1 MFYQL
6 KHELLATKKMEELA
20 QLFMEL
26 KGACCKHLII
36 KRLFWDS
43 SELLELCLQQ
53 MGTHLHPQTNNEHVS
68 DVMEY
73 CIIILE
79 LLYHV
84 LQESFMCHR
93 RLEVLFHHRGQ
104 LALSLLD
111 MLANSAQVTSTAA
124 GGSDK
129 EEISLSTELSEKMCC
144 VLSELLKAAHQ
155 LKWYHNIGRH
165 FGLTTLIEYINSNEV
180 HTNENP
186 YHRCAILVFTQIKHK
201 GLIVRQLIHHYSSLL
216 KTPGELPATSA
227 VVLYHMIH
235 ILHNLCINSS
245 KFVAFFR
252 TELMDEIR

>member
-26 KGACCKHLII
+26 NSACCKYLII

-53 MGTHLHPQTNNEHVS
+53 MGVYLHPQTNKEHIS

-73 CIIILE
+73 CVIILE

-111 MLANSAQVTSTAA
+111 VLANSAQVIASA

-129 EEISLSTELSEKMCC
+129 EETSLRTELSEKVFC

-155 LKWYHNIGRH
+155 LKWYHNIGKH
-165 FGLTTLIEYINSNEV
+165 FGLATLIEYINSKEV
-180 HTNENP
+180 
-186 YHRCAILVFTQIKHK
+186 I
-201 GLIVRQLIHHYSSLL
+201 
-216 KTPGELPATSA
+216 
-227 VVLYHMIH
+227 
-235 ILHNLCINSS
+235 
-245 KFVAFFR
+245 
-252 TELMDEIR
+252 

>member
-1 MFYQL
+1 
-6 KHELLATKKMEELA
+6 MEGLA

-26 KGACCKHLII
+26 NSACCKHLII

-43 SELLELCLQQ
+43 SELLELCLDQ
-53 MGTHLHPQTNNEHVS
+53 MATYLRPQTSKEHVS

-104 LALSLLD
+104 LALLLLD
-111 MLANSAQVTSTAA
+111 MLANSAQVTSVT
-124 GGSDK
+124 GSGSDK
-129 EEISLSTELSEKMCC
+129 EELTLSAELSEKVFC

-165 FGLTTLIEYINSNEV
+165 FGLITLVEYIYSKEVSNK
-180 HTNENP
+180 
-186 YHRCAILVFTQIKHK
+186 I
-201 GLIVRQLIHHYSSLL
+201 
-216 KTPGELPATSA
+216 
-227 VVLYHMIH
+227 
-235 ILHNLCINSS
+235 
-245 KFVAFFR
+245 
-252 TELMDEIR
+252 